1 VAEGCDDDVMAS
13 TSNSVEGE
21 AAELGVRVWCDWGLH
36 RRRRGGIGSNLVW
49 QNDHVWNDVM
59 V

>member
-1 VAEGCDDDVMAS
+1 MAS

-21 AAELGVRVWCDWGLH
+21 AAELGVRVWRDWGLH